1 MKLLVRLLLIAVLL
15 AGGGYAI
22 WYFYFQPAP
31 EVVPSTTAVSR
42 GNIEIDVLA
51 TGTLNA
57 RTVVNV
63 GAEVSGKIDALH
75 VELGQTVRK
84 GDLIAEIDPLDKQ
97 NAVKISKAALQN
109 VEAQKRIQEANAA
122 AAKLT
127 ADRAKQLKN
136 QSLMSDADYQAAM
149 LAYETATAQIEVIA
163 AQITSAELSVENAE
177 LNLSRTQITAPMD
190 GTVVGLLVE
199 VGQSINAA
207 QSSPTIVKLAD
218 LSTMIVRAGIS
229 EADVPNV
236 EPGQRAYFTIL
247 GAPDDAIDATLLS
260 IEPAP
265 EDFQTSTSTSAS
277 TSSSSAVYY
286 NGVLSVP
293 NADGNLKISMTAQVT
308 IVIDEVSNALLVPSS
323 AVTTGPR
330 GGSVVEIYDP
340 ETGSISPH
348 RVTTGLDNKVMVEI
362 RDGLNE
368 GDLVVTTG
376 TGATSPRSSS
386 GNRSGGA
393 MGGGGLF
400 VGGGGGPPPGG

>member
-1 MKLLVRLLLIAVLL
+1 MKLLFRFLLIAVLL
-15 AGGGYAI
+15 SGGGYAV

-42 GNIEIDVLA
+42 GDIEINVLA

-75 VELGQTVRK
+75 VELGQKVSK

-97 NAVKISKAALQN
+97 NAVKISKASLQN
-109 VEAQKRIQEANAA
+109 IQAQKRIQEANAA

-127 ADRAKQLKN
+127 ADRASQLREQN
-136 QSLMSDADYQAAM
+136 LMSEADYQAAM
-149 LAYETATAQIEVIA
+149 LAYETANAQIEVIA
-163 AQITSAELSVENAE
+163 AQITSAELSVESAE

-190 GTVVGLLVE
+190 GTVVGLPVE
-199 VGQSINAA
+199 VGQTINAA

-247 GAPDDAIDATLLS
+247 GAPDDPIDATLLS

-265 EDFQTSTSTSAS
+265 EDFQTSTSTSAT

-293 NADGNLKISMTAQVT
+293 NEDGSLKIAMTAQVT
-308 IVIDEVSNALLVPSS
+308 IVTDEVSDALVVPAS
-323 AVTTGPR
+323 AVTTGPN
-330 GGSVVEIYDP
+330 GGSAVDIYDP
-340 ETGSISPH
+340 ETKTIRPH
-348 RVTTGLDNKVMVEI
+348 RVTTGLDNKVTVEI
-362 RDGLNE
+362 RDGLEE
-368 GDLVVTTG
+368 GDLVVSTG
-376 TGATSPRSSS
+376 SGAVARSSALA
-386 GNRSGGA
+386 RRA
-393 MGGGGLF
+393 GGGL
-400 VGGGGGPPPGG
+400 GGPGLLGGGGPPPGG